1 MVLHGA
7 EGNLCSACLRILQ
20 SNAGFDLQTLAVSL
34 PVRMQ
39 QSRELWDIVLS
50 QNPCALQFAPDAVK
64 NDLDLVL
71 ECVTRVPLT
80 FRFASESLRNNYT
93 IADAAVRG
101 NSTALRYASERL
113 RNDANFV
120 LIALLCDPSGSC
132 IRFGSELVRDDE
144 NLASIAVTRDGYN
157 LKFVSERLR
166 DNKNIVN
173 IACAE
178 TPSAI
183 CLAST
188 SLQNQRSKNTKIND
202 LQTLPAA
209 FLHHYFG
216 DSNDLHPSILTKIK
230 EWKAKR
236 CAFVLSVIDADLVWC
251 FEMLNFICEGFS

>member
-1 MVLHGA
+1 MNLHDA
-7 EGNLCSACLRILQ
+7 EGNLCPVCLRILQ

-50 QNPCALQFAPDAVK
+50 QNPCALQFSPDAIK
-64 NDLDLVL
+64 NDIDLVL
-71 ECVTRVPLT
+71 KCVNRVPLT
-80 FRFASESLRNNYT
+80 FRFASKSLRNNYT

-101 NSTALRYASERL
+101 NSLALRYASERL

-157 LKFVSERLR
+157 LKFLSERLR
-166 DNKNIVN
+166 DNTNIVN

-188 SLQNQRSKNTKIND
+188 NLQI
-202 LQTLPAA
+202 
-209 FLHHYFG
+209 
-216 DSNDLHPSILTKIK
+216 
-230 EWKAKR
+230 KR
-236 CAFVLSVIDADLVWC
+236 CKSTR
-251 FEMLNFICEGFS
+251 LNDFQFLPLHFYIITLEIATT

>member
-1 MVLHGA
+1 MSLHGTQ
-7 EGNLCSACLRILQ
+7 GYLCSACLRILQ
-20 SNAGFDLQTLAVSL
+20 SNAGFDLQTFAVSL
-34 PVRMQ
+34 PVKLQ
-39 QSRELWDIVLS
+39 QSQELWEIVLS
-50 QNPCALQFAPDAVK
+50 GNPYALQFAPDGVK
-64 NDLDLVL
+64 NDFDLVL
-71 ECVTRVPLT
+71 RCVTRVPLA
-80 FRFASESLRNNYT
+80 FKFASERLRNDYT
-93 IADAAVRG
+93 IANVAVRG
-101 NSTALRYASERL
+101 NSTTLRYASERL

-132 IRFGSELVRDDE
+132 IRFGSESVRDDE

-166 DNKNIVN
+166 DDKNVVN

-188 SLQNQRSKNTKIND
+188 NLQNKRSKHSEINN

-216 DSNDLHPSILTKIK
+216 DSDELYSPILTKIK
-230 EWKAKR
+230 EWKTKR
-236 CAFVLSVIDADLVWC
+236 VACVLSIISARFLAC
-251 FEMLNFICEGFS
+251 SELLNSICEGF